1 MTRAPIC
8 PNCGN
13 PQTSLT
19 FFSQDGTRL
28 YRVICTP
35 CDEQEIA
42 READEADAFAAESE
56 AA

>member
-1 MTRAPIC
+1 MTCAPIC
-8 PNCGN
+8 PACGQ

-35 CDEQEIA
+35 CDEQEIV
-42 READEADAFAAESE
+42 READEADAAFAESE